1 MTARICLYPDVRT
14 DGIGSYVDA
23 LSRELHLPRIEGAG
37 PLLSPVEFLRGL
49 PAGYD
54 LVHVPHFVVPMHSR
68 GARCVCTIQDITPLV
83 ITDAYGSAAR
93 RYLHFRIRWSIR
105 HADHL
110 IFTSESTLADAR
122 RLFGRLP
129 PSTLIPLAV
138 DPPRPVADG
147 VATPSYP
154 FYFCIGRRRPHKN
167 TGAVIRA
174 FAATAHRT
182 DAHLLLAGSPDI
194 FDDEYR
200 ALAGALDVA
209 DRVHFPGVLTSDELA
224 AHYRTAI
231 ALVYPSRYEGF
242 GLPIL
247 EAMSYGCPVITSTR
261 ASMPEVAGAN
271 ALLVDPDDAESLEQA
286 LLTMVA
292 DRGLRQRMALA
303 GPARAARFTWSDT
316 AQRTAAVYQE
326 VLERRR
332 G

>member
-14 DGIGSYVDA
+14 DGIGSYVEG
-23 LSRELHLPRIEGAG
+23 LSRELQLPRIAGAG

-54 LVHVPHFVVPMHSR
+54 LVHVPHFVVPMHKR
-68 GARCVCTIQDITPLV
+68 GAKCVCTIQDVTPLV
-83 ITDAYGSAAR
+83 IADAYGTAAR
-93 RYLHFRIRWSIR
+93 RYLHFRIGWSIR

-110 IFTSESTLADAR
+110 IFTSESTLADTR
-122 RLFGRLP
+122 RLFGPLP

-138 DPPRPVADG
+138 DPARPVADG
-147 VATPSYP
+147 VTAPDFP
-154 FYFCIGRRRPHKN
+154 FFFCIGRRRPHKN
-167 TGAVIRA
+167 SGAVITA
-174 FAATAHRT
+174 FAATADRT
-182 DAHLLLAGSPDI
+182 GAHLLLAGAPDI
-194 FDDEYR
+194 FDHEYR
-200 ALAGALDVA
+200 ALVDALNVG
-209 DRVHFPGVLTSDELA
+209 DRVHFTGLLSPDALA
-224 AHYRTAI
+224 AHYRAAI

-271 ALLVDPDDAESLEQA
+271 ALLVDPDDAESLAQA
-286 LLTMVA
+286 LLTVAA

-303 GPARAARFTWSDT
+303 GPERAARFTWRET